1 MSGQLKILNWRENL
15 KKIIKLTN
23 ESKIKSKNQKNEEEI
38 KKIKKNQDYRSK
50 DEIKNKLKFNKGLIR
65 TKIIEQ
71 NIEG

>member
-1 MSGQLKILNWRENL
+1 M

>member
-1 MSGQLKILNWRENL
+1 L